1 MFILSH
7 SVTVSRREV
16 LFLFIFNLPSSI
28 FILSHGYLS
37 WSLFLFILLSS
48 FPCMFISSINLFS
61 FCSSITHSLPVSRR
75 EVFIR
80 FVLLFSVLYVYLFTS
95 SIFILFIYHTQCLDM
110 ILFRF
115 ILLFS
120 VLYVYLFTSSIAYLF
135 VCFDAQIASLRSIH
149 HLTSLDLSYGN
160 CKTLS
165 LFLLYLSVSS
175 SSCFLYSLS
184 LYFSLYH
191 LSLYLCVIF
200 LIFLNLPVFSLSLP
214 ILSFIFVFVH
224 YLLCLYY
231 LSISL
236 CLIFLSHFFLF
247 DNVLPLYVILVRT
260 DTPHHISISLCL
272 RVSLSSTS
280 LRSFDTVQ
288 KYKSTSS
295 LLSTFVYHLSFFLFL
310 SLSFSPHLPPLHSS
324 SCLSAATHSSKA
336 NQCKLCVC
344 LTHHVRVQFELVGF
358 DC

>member
-1 MFILSH
+1 M
-7 SVTVSRREV
+7 
-16 LFLFIFNLPSSI
+16 
-28 FILSHGYLS
+28 
-37 WSLFLFILLSS
+37 
-48 FPCMFISSINLFS
+48 
-61 FCSSITHSLPVSRR
+61 SRR

-95 SIFILFIYHTQCLDM
+95 SIFILFIYHTQCLAM

-310 SLSFSPHLPPLHSS
+310 SLSFSPHLPQLHSS
-324 SCLSAATHSSKA
+324 SCLSAAIHSSKA

>member
-95 SIFILFIYHTQCLDM
+95 SIFILFIYHTQCLAM

-160 CKTLS
+160 CKSLS
-165 LFLLYLSVSS
+165 LFLLYLSVCIIFLSLCVSS
-175 SSCFLYSLS
+175 SSLTSFFSTTSFHCLSFWYTLIHLIIFLSVSVCVLAFHLHLFVLS
-184 LYFSLYH
+184 TQYKSTNQRHRSSRH
-191 LSLYLCVIF
+191 LSITF
-200 LIFLNLPVFSLSLP
+200 LSFSFSLSL
-214 ILSFIFVFVH
+214 
-224 YLLCLYY
+224 
-231 LSISL
+231 
-236 CLIFLSHFFLF
+236 SHL
-247 DNVLPLYVILVRT
+247 T
-260 DTPHHISISLCL
+260 
-272 RVSLSSTS
+272 
-280 LRSFDTVQ
+280 
-288 KYKSTSS
+288 
-295 LLSTFVYHLSFFLFL
+295 
-310 SLSFSPHLPPLHSS
+310 SPHSTPPLVYLRPPIH
-324 SCLSAATHSSKA
+324 LKQINA
-336 NQCKLCVC
+336 NYVCV
-344 LTHHVRVQFELVGF
+344 
-358 DC
+358 